1 MSEQQTDWETDEM
14 ADVLR
19 WRRREAL
26 AAGMSRLEA
35 AEYAESE
42 IPAQDLRHLVDLHC
56 PAELLAAVLGCDVP
70 V

>member
-1 MSEQQTDWETDEM
+1 MQEETYAETDEV
-14 ADVLR
+14 AVVLR

-26 AAGMSRLEA
+26 AAGLSRLEA

-42 IPAQDLRHLVDLHC
+42 ISAEDLRHLVALHC
-56 PAELLAAVLGCDVP
+56 PKRLIAKVLGCDVP

>member
-1 MSEQQTDWETDEM
+1 VSEFEADAQADEV
-14 ADVLR
+14 AGVLR

-26 AAGMSRLEA
+26 AAGLSRLEA

-42 IPAQDLRHLVDLHC
+42 ISAEDLRHLIALGC
-56 PAELLAAVLGCDVP
+56 PPELLAAVLGCDVP

>member
-1 MSEQQTDWETDEM
+1 MSELETYVEAPEM
-14 ADVLR
+14 ARVFL

-35 AEYAESE
+35 AEYAESQVD
-42 IPAQDLRHLVDLHC
+42 AQDLRHLVALHC
-56 PAELLAAVLGCDVP
+56 PAELLAQVLGCGVP